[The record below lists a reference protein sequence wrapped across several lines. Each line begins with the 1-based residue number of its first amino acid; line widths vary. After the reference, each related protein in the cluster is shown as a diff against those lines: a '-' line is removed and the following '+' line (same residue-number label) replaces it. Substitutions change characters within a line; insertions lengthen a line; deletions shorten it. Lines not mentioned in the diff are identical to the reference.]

1 MTLLGGLFN
10 GAPGGVMDASIEN
23 PTMPIS
29 APGISEFIGVGSGPS
44 GIAVSEVRAGGL
56 PAAWRAVA
64 LLAGTVASLPL
75 KAYQSD
81 GPERVPV
88 PSSHR
93 SSVLL
98 SEPHHDLTAFE
109 FWEVAVS
116 HALLWGNAYLPFV
129 RDDLQRLTGFLIT
142 HPSQVRPWRDPKTH
156 KKWYFVR
163 DDNEW
168 IVLTDNDLLHIP
180 GIGYDGVA
188 GISPVRAAREG
199 FAVAIA
205 AEEYSA
211 RMFSSGLLA
220 GGVLRTE
227 KNLNPEQADMLQA
240 RWASRTS
247 GLGNAHKTVVL
258 DNGANFERLSMPP
271 EDAQFLESR
280 SFQVSEIARMFGV
293 PPHMLMDTEKSTSW
307 GTGIE
312 QQAIGFVT
320 FTLRPWLTR
329 IEQRLT
335 RLIRPNSVYARYN
348 IEGLLRGDAAARSAF
363 YRTMWEL
370 GALSTNEIRA
380 LEERAPVDGGDV
392 RYRPLNMGELGTTD
406 PPAST
411 TPSSGDPN
419 AA

>member
-1 MTLLGGLFN
+1 MTLLSGLF
-10 GAPGGVMDASIEN
+10 ASSPAEVMNASVEN
-23 PTMPIS
+23 PQVPIS
-29 APGISEFIGVGSGPS
+29 VPGISEFIGLGTGPS
-44 GIAVSEVRAGGL
+44 GIRVSEERAGGL

-64 LLAGTVASLPL
+64 LLAGTIGSLPL
-75 KAYQSD
+75 KAYRAD
-81 GPERVPV
+81 GPERVKV

-98 SEPHHDLTAFE
+98 EEPHHDLTAFE

-129 RDDLQRLTGFLIT
+129 RDDLQRVAGFLIT

-163 DDNEW
+163 DGNEW
-168 IVLTDNDLLHIP
+168 IALTDSDLLHIP

-211 RMFSSGLLA
+211 RMFSSGLMA
-220 GGVLRTE
+220 GGVLKTE
-227 KNLNPEQADMLQA
+227 KNLQPEQADFLQA
-240 RWASRTS
+240 RWAARTS

-258 DNGANFERLSMPP
+258 DNGASFERLSMPP

-280 SFQVSEIARMFGV
+280 GFQISEIARMFGV

-335 RLIRPNSVYARYN
+335 RLIRPNAVYARYN

-406 PPAST
+406 PPAT
-411 TPSSGDPN
+411 TSSGDPN